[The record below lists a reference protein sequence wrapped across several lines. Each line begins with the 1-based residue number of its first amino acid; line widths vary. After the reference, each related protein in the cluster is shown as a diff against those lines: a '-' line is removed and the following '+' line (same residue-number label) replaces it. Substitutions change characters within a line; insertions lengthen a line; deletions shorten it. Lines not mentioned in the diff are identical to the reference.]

1 MNNLIFVDHTELM
14 FTDRKILAS
23 SEYKDYFALYKRFP
37 YPPGTE
43 FITSRISP
51 LTIKNPW
58 NSGIASAYP
67 IPELPTDR
75 ILFADAADEFGQ
87 FVSTEMDSGKHVY
100 LLWSGGIDSTCV
112 IVSVL
117 KHMKAEHRELI
128 HVVKSRASL
137 DEHRMFY
144 ENFLSGFDQ
153 IDFVDLDFNKLD
165 LEKCLVLDGEGGDQ
179 LFGSSFANKIF
190 SMYPEKISGKWK
202 NESAFISQH
211 FRHSSESDSE
221 WQSFLNIMETSIQ
234 QSQLEID
241 TLYQYCWWLNFNF
254 KFDAVMFR
262 TALYYT
268 EGIDDHKFKYFLQNN
283 ICRMFATKKM
293 QQWAMTAGQDEKTS
307 NAGKMV
313 KFSAKKYIFDFDHNE
328 FYFREKRK
336 EISLDRVCPVYFA
349 LDADYNR
356 YSLGDRLIRQQLKE
370 KFFPHDGTI
379 SFTYLP
385 PPSPMAPSNW
395 TSSPKNS

>member
-1 MNNLIFVDHTELM
+1 MNDLIFVDHTELM
-14 FTDRKILAS
+14 FTDRRILQS
-23 SEYKDYFALYKRFP
+23 SEYADYFALYRRFP

-43 FITSRISP
+43 FITSRIAP
-51 LTIKNPW
+51 MAIKNPW
-58 NSGIASAYP
+58 NSGLPSAYP
-67 IPELPTDR
+67 IPELPTAK
-75 ILFADAADEFGQ
+75 ISFAEAADDFGQ

-117 KHMKAEHRELI
+117 KHMKPEHKDLI
-128 HVVKSRASL
+128 HIVKSRASL
-137 DEHRMFY
+137 NEHRVFY
-144 ENFLSGFDQ
+144 ENFISKFDQ

-190 SMYPEKISGKWK
+190 SMYPEKIQCKWRD
-202 NESAFISQH
+202 ESAFISQH
-211 FRHSSESDSE
+211 FRHSSESDKE
-221 WQSFLNIMETSIQ
+221 WQSFLNIMETSIL
-234 QSQLEID
+234 QSKLEIE

-262 TALYYT
+262 TALYYA
-268 EGIDDHKFKYFLQNN
+268 EGLGDEKFKYFLKNN
-283 ICRMFATKKM
+283 ICRLFESKKM
-293 QQWAMTAGQDEKTS
+293 QQWAMTADQAEKTA

-313 KFSAKKYIFDFDHNE
+313 KFSAKKYIYDFDHNE

-336 EISLDRVCPVYFA
+336 EISLDRAHPLYFA
-349 LDADYNR
+349 LDADHNR
-356 YSLGDRLIRQQLKE
+356 YALGDRLTRQKLKE
-370 KFFPHDGTI
+370 KFFPNEDAI
-379 SFTYLP
+379 SFAYKP